1 MDWRTTFQGKRL
13 TADEAV
19 GYIKSGDTVSIANAS
34 SEPFALSDALA
45 RNAEKY
51 QDVQVHFLLSL
62 RKETPYL
69 APGMEEHIHFNGFF
83 LSGSTRESVRDHR
96 ADYMPGFF
104 HQYPA
109 MLEARGGLDV
119 LMISISEPDAHGWC
133 SMGPCI
139 DHLPWAK
146 ENAKLI
152 IAQMN
157 RNLPRVMGDAFI
169 HLRDIDIIVEEDRE
183 MPTLT
188 PPTITEVE
196 RKIGEYCASLVQ
208 DGDTLQLGIGG
219 IPDAVVTFLKDK
231 KDLGLHTEMAAD
243 GIVDLIKNGVINN
256 KKKTIHRGKCVAT
269 FAAGT
274 QKLYDYMND
283 NPCFE
288 MYGVD
293 YINDPNVIA
302 QNDNLVSINS
312 AIQVDLMGQIN
323 AEVVKGMQFSGVG
336 GQVDFIRGAAMS
348 KGGRAIIALPSTA
361 AGGKIS
367 KIVPFLDHGAC
378 VTTPR
383 TEVNYVVT
391 EYGIAHLW
399 GKTLRERAKALIA
412 IAHPDFRAGLAEE
425 YEKRFAEKLELN

>member
-1 MDWRTTFQGKRL
+1 MDWKKEFNGKIL

-19 GYIKSGDTVSIANAS
+19 GYIKSGDIISVGTAS
-34 SEPFALSDALA
+34 GEPFALTDALA
-45 RNAEKY
+45 RNIENY
-51 QDVQVHFLLSL
+51 TDLEVYDLLPL
-62 RKETPYL
+62 RKEVPFL
-69 APGMEEHIHFNGFF
+69 QPGMEKHIRFTGFF
-83 LSGSTRESVRDHR
+83 LSGATRTVVKDCRG
-96 ADYMPGFF
+96 DYMPGFF

-119 LMISISEPDAHGWC
+119 VLMSISEPDEHGWC
-133 SMGPCI
+133 SMGTCI
-139 DHLPWAK
+139 EHLPWARD
-146 ENAKLI
+146 NAKLI

-157 RNLPRVMGDAFI
+157 KKTPRVMGDSFI
-169 HLRDIDIIVEEDRE
+169 HLRDIDIIVEEDQE
-183 MPTLT
+183 LPIL
-188 PPTITEVE
+188 PPPEITEVE
-196 RKIGEYCASLVQ
+196 KKIGEYCASLVN

-243 GIVDLIKNGVINN
+243 GIVDLIKAGIINN
-256 KKKTIHRGKCVAT
+256 KKKTLHKGKCIAT

-274 QKLYDYMND
+274 KKLYDYLDD

-288 MYGVD
+288 LHRVD
-293 YINDPNVIA
+293 YVNDPNVIA
-302 QNDNLVSINS
+302 MNDNMVSINS
-312 AIQVDLMGQIN
+312 AIQVDLMGQVN

-336 GQVDFIRGAAMS
+336 GQVDFIRGARMS

-367 KIVPFLDHGAC
+367 KIVPFIDHGAC
-378 VTTPR
+378 ITTPR
-383 TEVNYVVT
+383 TEVDYVVT

-412 IAHPDFRAGLAEE
+412 IAHPDFRAELAEE
-425 YEKRFAEKLELN
+425 YARRFGEELSI